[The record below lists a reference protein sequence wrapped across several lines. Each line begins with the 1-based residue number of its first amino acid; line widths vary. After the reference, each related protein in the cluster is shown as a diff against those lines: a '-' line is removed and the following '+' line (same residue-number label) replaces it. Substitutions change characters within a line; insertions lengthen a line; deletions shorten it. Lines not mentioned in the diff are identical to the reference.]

1 MELGTLE
8 REIHVDASPE
18 VVFEVISRP
27 EHIREWWSD
36 DASLDP
42 TPGAVGEVVWGDRVQ
57 VAAIVVV
64 DVDPPRRFAFRWTAP
79 DGEPPAAGNSLLV
92 TFDLEP
98 SATGTRLRLTESG
111 FRERAGRPPSSRRRS
126 TTTSAAGTC
135 SCPGCSVTRR
145 PWSAGDD
152 HRDRRRPVVGRR

>member
-18 VVFEVISRP
+18 IVFEVISRP

-111 FRERAGRPPSSRRRS
+111 FRERGWEAAVLEEAFHDHERGWDLFLPRLQRYAPS
-126 TTTSAAGTC
+126 
-135 SCPGCSVTRR
+135 
-145 PWSAGDD
+145 
-152 HRDRRRPVVGRR
+152 VVGRR

>member
-111 FRERAGRPPSSRRRS
+111 FRERGWEAAVLEEAFHDHERGWDLFLPRLQRYAPS
-126 TTTSAAGTC
+126 
-135 SCPGCSVTRR
+135 
-145 PWSAGDD
+145 
-152 HRDRRRPVVGRR
+152 VVGRR

>member
-18 VVFEVISRP
+18 IVFEVISRP

-57 VAAIVVV
+57 VAALVVV
-64 DVDPPRRFAFRWTAP
+64 DVDPPRHFSFRWTAP

-98 SATGTRLRLTESG
+98 SATGTRLRVTESG
-111 FRERAGRPPSSRRRS
+111 FRERGWEAAVLEEAFHDHERGWDLFLPRLQRYAPS
-126 TTTSAAGTC
+126 
-135 SCPGCSVTRR
+135 
-145 PWSAGDD
+145 
-152 HRDRRRPVVGRR
+152 VVGRR